1 MTSWHNHFSIMEI
14 CKTDI
19 KDILRYLADAADFY
33 ETHANGFAEKDRP
46 RLLRNM
52 ARKIRKKFAETAN
65 GNINKP

>member
-1 MTSWHNHFSIMEI
+1 MEI
-14 CKTDI
+14 CKTDV
-19 KDILRYLADAADFY
+19 KTILRYLADAADFY

-52 ARKIRKKFAETAN
+52 ARKIGKKFAETAN

>member
-1 MTSWHNHFSIMEI
+1 MTSWHNRSSIMEI

-52 ARKIRKKFAETAN
+52 ARKIGKKFAETE
-65 GNINKP
+65 NINKS

>member
-1 MTSWHNHFSIMEI
+1 MEI

-19 KDILRYLADAADFY
+19 KDIL
-33 ETHANGFAEKDRP
+33 H
-46 RLLRNM
+46 NM

>member
-1 MTSWHNHFSIMEI
+1 MEI

-52 ARKIRKKFAETAN
+52 ARKKFAETAN

>member
-1 MTSWHNHFSIMEI
+1 MEI
-14 CKTDI
+14 CKT
-19 KDILRYLADAADFY
+19 DILRYLADAADFY